1 MKIIYNDVIPFGEF
15 KCVNLFGVLFV
26 RNGYMMNDADL
37 NHERIHTAQILE
49 MFIAGFVLMLPF
61 VLLGLISPWWLI
73 ASLGTFYYWYFVE
86 WLIEL
91 SHYKDKA
98 YHTNTFEREAHEND
112 ENLDYLRTRKRF
124 AWWWYR

>member
-1 MKIIYNDVIPFGEF
+1 MKVIYNDVIPFDGF
-15 KCVNLFGVLFV
+15 KVINLFGVLFV
-26 RNGYMMNDADL
+26 RNGRTMSDVDL
-37 NHERIHTAQILE
+37 NHERIHTAQMKE
-49 MFIAGFVLMLPF
+49 MLYVFFYLWY
-61 VLLGLISPWWLI
+61 LI
-73 ASLGTFYYWYFVE
+73 E

-91 SHYKDKA
+91 FHYRGKA